1 MNASEK
7 SLLRAWGVLM
17 GLSIALA
24 VAAESARPQRFML
37 IWTGFVCV
45 VAFWKARIV
54 LSAYL
59 GLRVAPSALGGFS
72 FSIAVI
78 LAIVFGSF
86 AIQAL
91 MATLV

>member
-1 MNASEK
+1 VNASEK
-7 SLLRAWGVLM
+7 SLLRAWGLLM

-24 VAAESARPQRFML
+24 LAAESARPQRFML
-37 IWTGFVCV
+37 AWAAFICV

-59 GLRVAPSALGGFS
+59 GLRVAPAALGGFS
-72 FSIAVI
+72 LAIAAI
-78 LAIVFGSF
+78 LAIVLGSF
-86 AIQAL
+86 GVQAL